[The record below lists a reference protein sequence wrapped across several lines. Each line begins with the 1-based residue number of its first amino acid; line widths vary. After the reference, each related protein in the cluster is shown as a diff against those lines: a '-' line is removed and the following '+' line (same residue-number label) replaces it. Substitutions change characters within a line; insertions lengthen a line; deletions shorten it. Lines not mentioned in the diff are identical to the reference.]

1 MNVDFKQSP
10 MDILRKVKLKNR
22 NTNLLYLLVVFSYG
36 KVEKDISIS
45 CQNFDP
51 RLYPA

>member
-1 MNVDFKQSP
+1 MNVKFKQSP
-10 MDILRKVKLKNR
+10 MDILRKVKLQKR

-36 KVEKDISIS
+36 KVEKDISFC